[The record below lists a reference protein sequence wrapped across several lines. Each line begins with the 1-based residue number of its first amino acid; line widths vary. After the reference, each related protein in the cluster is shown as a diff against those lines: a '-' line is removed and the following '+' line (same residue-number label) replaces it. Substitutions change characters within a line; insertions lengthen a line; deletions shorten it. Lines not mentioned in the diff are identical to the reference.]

1 MYRLAQHS
9 SVEKSNGICFKKATQ
24 IFGLM
29 LLFLCLFD
37 SSSAQ
42 IFQQKIDKQ
51 VELNQLLKLG
61 FLDAELAETSDS
73 VWINKG
79 ENYTIEQVI
88 LHSDN
93 PEISSIFINK
103 ASKSDIFSS
112 DALSN
117 LFDYY
122 KKNLEAEG
130 YFKAQILLDS
140 LSINRNTKSV
150 LIYFQIIQAQK
161 PFTTKVEFIGNKRSS
176 EVYLNRVAG
185 LKIPAK
191 LNQADAERAQIR
203 LERSRM
209 FSKVEAPFFS
219 YVDTNLVLHFN
230 VTEQNPNR
238 FDVVLGYIPKT
249 TGGGDIIGSLELD
262 LLNSFTDGNQI
273 ALAYNR
279 LQPLRTRLNV
289 LGKQKYVW
297 GSAFSLGLQF
307 DLYQRDSTFQ
317 TQNWRLFSDYELSP
331 YSQLTGFVRN
341 ETTGSGFTGG
351 NVTNGSALFYGA
363 SYEMDVRNDIFVPSK
378 GFLVRFKTEFG
389 LKVNNL
395 DAQTTVFKK
404 RESKQWFSLE
414 AEKYWPIFNRHIIVA
429 DGFGSVLLSDFY
441 QDSDLLRFGGSSSFR
456 GYNEEQFAASKV
468 AWINAEY
475 RFLLDR
481 TSYLFTF
488 HSRGWFES
496 PELKSDNGV
505 QFGYKKWIQSYGLG
519 LAYRTRLGLLTFTY
533 AKSPEDSFDNAKI
546 HFSIKG
552 SL

>member
-1 MYRLAQHS
+1 MHRIIQKFIWIDL
-9 SVEKSNGICFKKATQ
+9 KKATQ
-24 IFGLM
+24 MLVLM
-29 LLFLCLFD
+29 LLFLCFCD
-37 SSSAQ
+37 KSSAQ
-42 IFQQKIDKQ
+42 NFQQKIEKQ
-51 VELNQLLKLG
+51 NQLNQLLKDG
-61 FLDAELAETSDS
+61 FLDAKLAENPDS
-73 VWINKG
+73 VWVEKG
-79 ENYTIEQVI
+79 KNYTIEHVYI
-88 LHSDN
+88 HSDN
-93 PEISSIFINK
+93 PEISSIFINSI
-103 ASKSDIFSS
+103 SKSELFSAEKLS
-112 DALSN
+112 D

-122 KKNLEAEG
+122 KKNLELEG

-140 LSINRNTKSV
+140 LSINRNQKSV
-150 LIYFQIIQAQK
+150 LIYFHIKNAQK
-161 PFTTKVEFIGNKRSS
+161 PLTTKVEYIGNKRSS
-176 EVYLNRVAG
+176 QTYLNRVAG

-191 LNQADAERAQIR
+191 LNQADADRAQIR

-209 FSKVEAPFFS
+209 FSKVETPFFS
-219 YVDTNLVLHFN
+219 YLDTNLVLN
-230 VTEQNPNR
+230 VAVQEQNPNR

-249 TGGGDIIGSLELD
+249 SGGGDIIGSLELD
-262 LLNSFTDGNQI
+262 LINSFVDGNQI
-273 ALAYNR
+273 TLAYNR

-297 GSAFSLGLQF
+297 GSDFSLGLQF

-317 TQNWRLFSDYELSP
+317 TQNWRVFSDYELSP
-331 YSQLTGFVRN
+331 YSQVSGFVRN
-341 ETTGSGFTGG
+341 ESTGSGFTSG

-363 SYEMDVRNDIFVPSK
+363 SYEMDVRNDVFVPSK

-389 LKVNNL
+389 LKVNDL
-395 DAQTTVFKK
+395 DAQITVFKK

-414 AEKYWPIFNRHIIVA
+414 AEKYWPIFNRHIIA
-429 DGFGSVLLSDFY
+429 TNLFGSVLMSDFY
-441 QDSDLLRFGGSSSFR
+441 QDSDLFRFGGSNSFR

-481 TSYLFTF
+481 TSYLFAF
-488 HSRGWFES
+488 HTRGWFES

-505 QFGYKKWIQSYGLG
+505 QIGNKQWIQSYGLG